1 MTTAAL
7 SLFATMQMGSSVPQ
21 GIQCFLAQDHA
32 VSVMSVYDHV
42 RTDLWIRV
50 VVICVTSSVLSLSS
64 ILFLNKTEYF
74 KQREHF

>member
-7 SLFATMQMGSSVPQ
+7 SLFATMQMVSSAPQ

-42 RTDLWIRV
+42 RTDL
-50 VVICVTSSVLSLSS
+50 
-64 ILFLNKTEYF
+64 
-74 KQREHF
+74 